1 MKEVIEYL
9 ENVPE
14 EILEAFMEDYG
25 VNGYDLLT
33 SGTKEEAEA
42 LLSQYM

>member
-25 VNGYDLLT
+25 VNGYDMLT
-33 SGTKEEAEA
+33 SGTKEEAEE
-42 LLSQYM
+42 LLKQYM

>member
-14 EILEAFMEDYG
+14 EVLEAFMEDYG
-25 VNGYDLLT
+25 VNGYDMLT

-42 LLSQYM
+42 LLGQYM